1 MSNKVSIIYYD
12 AENPICAEKMQKIAK
27 AVEKV
32 TDTKVIVVPDN
43 ISIMQNCSVEQ
54 LLIIKAQIDSIV
66 QDKIGAT
73 SLIPQ

>member
-12 AENPICAEKMQKIAK
+12 AENPICSEHIQKIAK
-27 AVEKV
+27 SIEKV

-43 ISIMQNCSVEQ
+43 ISILQNCSVEQ

-66 QDKIGAT
+66 QDKVGTT

>member
-1 MSNKVSIIYYD
+1 MSNKVSIIYYN
-12 AENPICAEKMQKIAK
+12 AENPICSEQMQKIAN

-43 ISIMQNCSVEQ
+43 ISILQNCSVEQ

-66 QDKIGAT
+66 QDKVGTT
-73 SLIPQ
+73 SFIPQ

>member
-1 MSNKVSIIYYD
+1 MSKVSIIYYN
-12 AENPICAEKMQKIAK
+12 AENPISAENMQKLAE

-32 TDTKVIVVPDN
+32 TETKVIVVPDS
-43 ISIMQNCSVEQ
+43 ISILQNCSIEQ

-66 QDKIGAT
+66 QDKVGTT

>member
-1 MSNKVSIIYYD
+1 MSKITVIYYD
-12 AENPICAEKMQKIAK
+12 ANNPICAEKMQKIAK

-43 ISIMQNCSVEQ
+43 ISILQNCSIEQ

-66 QDKIGAT
+66 QDKVGAT

>member
-1 MSNKVSIIYYD
+1 MSKVSIIYYN
-12 AENPICAEKMQKIAK
+12 AENPISAENMQKLAE

-32 TDTKVIVVPDN
+32 TETKVIVVPDS
-43 ISIMQNCSVEQ
+43 ISILQNCSIEQ

-66 QDKIGAT
+66 QDTVGAT

>member
-1 MSNKVSIIYYD
+1 MSKVSIIYYD
-12 AENPICAEKMQKIAK
+12 TENPISAENMQKLAE

-32 TDTKVIVVPDN
+32 TETKVIVVPDN
-43 ISIMQNCSVEQ
+43 ISILQNCSIEQ

-66 QDKIGAT
+66 QDKIGTT